1 MIVRWPGQVPAG
13 RVSDHRWAMWDVLP
27 TLADLAGARA
37 PSGIDGLDMAP
48 ALTGRG
54 TAPEHDHLYWEFHE
68 QGGKQGLIRGE
79 WKAVRLN
86 LIKNP
91 DAPVELYD
99 LAHDPGEQHDVAA
112 QHPEVARE
120 MKEIMV
126 REHTDSQ
133 TFPDLNEVR

>member
-1 MIVRWPGQVPAG
+1 
-13 RVSDHRWAMWDVLP
+13 
-27 TLADLAGARA
+27 
-37 PSGIDGLDMAP
+37 MAA

-68 QGGKQGLIRGE
+68 QGGKQGLIRGD

-86 LIKNP
+86 LIRNP

-99 LAHDPGEQHDVAA
+99 LAHDPGEQHDLAA
-112 QHPEVARE
+112 RHPDIARE

-133 TFPDLNEVR
+133 TFPDLNDVR